1 MKPTLVVLAAGMG
14 SRYGGLKQ
22 MDPIG
27 PHGATVLDYST
38 YDAWRAGFGKVV
50 FVIRKDFAERFH
62 TGIGQPLEK
71 RIEVAYAHQELTDLP
86 AGRKPPEGRT
96 KPWGTGHA
104 IWSARHAVAEPFCVI
119 NADDFYGPGAF
130 RALREFFEEAPPTAD
145 CLPCALVAYRLANTM
160 SEHGG
165 VSRGVLNVS
174 DDGFLHGI
182 NEMTDIRSHD
192 GQPVAHENN
201 GNEKPLDPKTL
212 VSMNCWGFQPELFNY
227 FEQRLEKFL
236 ETAGGEAKSEM
247 YVADPVENAIR
258 ENIAAFRVLP
268 NEDNWFGVTYREDK
282 ERAVTAIAQLIA
294 NGVYPERLWE

>member
-27 PHGATVLDYST
+27 PHGATVLDYSV

-50 FVIRKDFAERFH
+50 FVIRKEFADRFH
-62 TGIGQPLEK
+62 EGIGRPLEG
-71 RIEVAYAHQELTDLP
+71 RLGVAYAHQELTDLP
-86 AGRKPPEGRT
+86 GAHQPPEGRT

-130 RALREFFEEAPPTAD
+130 RALREFFEKTSAATRP
-145 CLPCALVAYRLANTM
+145 LPCALVAYRLANTM

-165 VSRGVLNVS
+165 VSRGVLDVS
-174 DDGFLHGI
+174 ETGFLNGI
-182 NEMTDIRSHD
+182 HEMTDIRNRD
-192 GQPVAHENN
+192 GQPVAHE
-201 GNEKPLDPKTL
+201 GDNEKPLAPSTL
-212 VSMNCWGFQPELFNY
+212 VSMNCWGFQPEIFQH
-227 FEQRLEKFL
+227 FEQRLERFL
-236 ETAGGEAKSEM
+236 ETNGSEAKSEI
-247 YVADPVENAIR
+247 YVADPVESAIR
-258 ENIAAFRVLP
+258 EKLATFRVLP

-282 ERAVTAIAQLIA
+282 ERAIAAIHELIA
-294 NGVYPERLWE
+294 KGVYPESLWA

>member
-1 MKPTLVVLAAGMG
+1 MKPTLVILAAGMG

-27 PHGATVLDYST
+27 PHGATVLDYSVF
-38 YDAWRAGFGKVV
+38 DACRAGFGKVV

-62 TGIGQPLEK
+62 ADIGRSLEG
-71 RIEVAYAHQELTDLP
+71 RLEVAYAHQELTDLP
-86 AGRKPPEGRT
+86 GGAHPPAGRT

-130 RALREFFEEAPPTAD
+130 RALHEFFGEASSATRP
-145 CLPCALVAYRLANTM
+145 LPCALVAYRLANTM

-165 VSRGVLNVS
+165 VSRGVLEVTAEN
-174 DDGFLHGI
+174 FLSGI
-182 NEMTDIRSHD
+182 HEMTDIRSHG
-192 GQPVAHENN
+192 GQPVAHEAE
-201 GNEKPLDPKTL
+201 GEKPLDRQTL
-212 VSMNCWGFQPELFNY
+212 VSMNCWGFQPQIFAYIER
-227 FEQRLEKFL
+227 RLKEFL
-236 ETAGGEAKSEM
+236 HTRGTDPKSEI

-258 ENIAAFRVLP
+258 EKVATFRVLP

-282 ERAVTAIAQLIA
+282 ERAVAAITELVAS
-294 NGVYPERLWE
+294 GVYPERLWT